1 MMENQKT
8 AFFWEGEGKEE
19 KLAFGEVEQLASQF
33 AHLLIQEGVNRGD
46 RVFFFL
52 PRIPEL
58 YFGFLGAQKTGAI
71 TGAFFAALGPQAL
84 FDRLHNAGAKVL
96 VTNKQHY
103 ERVRSIRFKLP
114 ALKKIILIED
124 GFRQQLQRYPS
135 DFKQIKLAPEEPNLM
150 LYTSATGNT
159 PVCGIVLPQKALK
172 WQIES
177 AKLVLDLKEHDVYWC
192 TADPGWVTGTVY
204 GLLVPWHL
212 GITQVIYAGRFAA
225 DKWYYLMEKYQVSVL
240 YTAPT
245 ALRLLQQEDSA
256 KIKPNLSSL
265 RQVCSVGEA
274 LTPASWTWFK
284 RKFNLEIHDTW
295 WQTETGSMMI
305 ANYSQMKI
313 KPGSMGKSLPWVK
326 AAIIDEKGK
335 ELPTHQTGFLG
346 LKPPIESGLID
357 IWQKSENLKRY
368 FKNAWYYSGDLAYRD
383 EEDYFWF
390 VGRADEVIKTSGER
404 VGAFEVERVL
414 ADHPA
419 VLETAVIGKPDEMRG
434 EVIKAFVVLQKNY
447 QPSEALT
454 RELQVFTKEK
464 LAGHAYPREIEYVKS
479 LPKNRAGKIVRRL
492 LKAKELGL
500 PIGNTSTVQH
510 GF

>member
-96 VTNKQHY
+96 VTNKQLY

-177 AKLVLDLKEHDVYWC
+177 AKLVLDLKEEDVYWC

-204 GLLVPWHL
+204 GILAPWYL
-212 GITQVIYAGRFAA
+212 GITQVIYAGHFVAA
-225 DKWYYLMEKYQVSVL
+225 KWYSLIEKYQVSVL

-245 ALRLLQQEDSA
+245 ALRRLQKEN
-256 KIKPNLSSL
+256 KGVIGHNLASL
-265 RQVCSVGEA
+265 RHVCSVGEA
-274 LTPASWTWFK
+274 LTPASYHWFLE
-284 RKFNLEIHDTW
+284 KFGLEVHDTW

-305 ANYSQMKI
+305 ANYPGVKI
-313 KPGSMGKSLPWVK
+313 KPGSMGKPLPWVK
-326 AAIIDEKGK
+326 AAVVDEQGRVV
-335 ELPTHQTGFLG
+335 PRGQTGFLV
-346 LKPPIESGLID
+346 LKPPIESALID
-357 IWQKSENLKRY
+357 VWQKTENLQNY
-368 FKNAWYYSGDLAYRD
+368 FKNGWYYSGDLAYQD

-390 VGRADEVIKTSGER
+390 IGRANEVIKTSGER
-404 VGAFEVERVL
+404 VGAFEVEAVL
-414 ADHPA
+414 TDHPA
-419 VLETAVIGKPDEMRG
+419 VLEAAVIGKPDKLRG
-434 EVIKAFVVLQKNY
+434 EIIKAFIVLKPGFKRN
-447 QPSEALT
+447 ELLT
-454 RELQVFTKEK
+454 QEIQAFTKEK
-464 LAGHAYPREIEYVKS
+464 LAGHAYPREIEYVSS
-479 LPKNRAGKIVRRL
+479 LPKNRAGKIIRRL
-492 LKAKELGL
+492 LKAKELEL
-500 PIGNTSTVQH
+500 PTNKE
-510 GF
+510 

>member
-1 MMENQKT
+1 
-8 AFFWEGEGKEE
+8 
-19 KLAFGEVEQLASQF
+19 
-33 AHLLIQEGVNRGD
+33 
-46 RVFFFL
+46 
-52 PRIPEL
+52 
-58 YFGFLGAQKTGAI
+58 
-71 TGAFFAALGPQAL
+71 
-84 FDRLHNAGAKVL
+84 
-96 VTNKQHY
+96 
-103 ERVRSIRFKLP
+103 
-114 ALKKIILIED
+114 
-124 GFRQQLQRYPS
+124 
-135 DFKQIKLAPEEPNLM
+135 
-150 LYTSATGNT
+150 
-159 PVCGIVLPQKALK
+159 
-172 WQIES
+172 
-177 AKLVLDLKEHDVYWC
+177 
-192 TADPGWVTGTVY
+192 
-204 GLLVPWHL
+204 
-212 GITQVIYAGRFAA
+212 
-225 DKWYYLMEKYQVSVL
+225 
-240 YTAPT
+240 
-245 ALRLLQQEDSA
+245 
-256 KIKPNLSSL
+256 
-265 RQVCSVGEA
+265 
-274 LTPASWTWFK
+274 
-284 RKFNLEIHDTW
+284 
-295 WQTETGSMMI
+295 MMI